1 MDEKE
6 RLEKLR
12 YDIELLKGRIGTIE
26 AELVVHRDLVTRLSD
41 TVKELDKTIALVFY
55 ALKDDK
61 KED

>member
-6 RLEKLR
+6 RLENLR
-12 YDIELLKGRIGTIE
+12 HDIELLKGRIGSLE
-26 AELVVHRDLVTRLSD
+26 AGLLIQRDFAMKLSD

>member
-12 YDIELLKGRIGTIE
+12 YDIELLKGRIGSLE
-26 AELVVHRDLVTRLSD
+26 AQLFIQKDFAMKLSD
-41 TVKELDKTIALVFY
+41 TIKELDKTIALVFH